1 VNAMGGEA
9 GTAGAAQV
17 LRLGRLDLVADPAG
31 ALFVA
36 DEGLLVVADLHLEK
50 ASSFAGRGVFLPPYD
65 TRATLAAVARLV
77 ARYAPRAV
85 VALGDSFHDAG
96 AHGRLDTRD
105 SEALAALQR
114 GRDWLW
120 VTGNHDPQVPRA
132 AGGESAAELRL
143 ADVVLRHEPA
153 DDGTAEI
160 VGHMHPAA
168 KVRLTGRSVRRRCFA
183 AGARRIVM
191 PALGALTGGLNLRD
205 AAFRP
210 LFPEGVTAHVLG
222 QRLYA
227 IGWPLLLPD

>member
-1 VNAMGGEA
+1 MNAMGGEA
-9 GTAGAAQV
+9 IPAGEAQV

-31 ALFVA
+31 ALFIP
-36 DEGLLVVADLHLEK
+36 DEGMLVVADLHLEK

-65 TRATLAAVARLV
+65 TRATLAVVARLV

-96 AHGRLDTRD
+96 AHARLEVRD
-105 SEALAALQR
+105 REALAALQS

-120 VTGNHDPQVPRA
+120 VTGNHDPEVPRA
-132 AGGESAAELRL
+132 AGGERAAELRL
-143 ADVVLRHEPA
+143 ADVVLRHAPG
-153 DDGTAEI
+153 DNGTAEI
-160 VGHMHPAA
+160 VGHLHPAA
-168 KVRLTGRSVRRRCFA
+168 RVRLTGRSVRRRCFA

-210 LFPEGVTAHVLG
+210 LFPDGVTALVLG

>member
-1 VNAMGGEA
+1 MNAMDGETS
-9 GTAGAAQV
+9 TAGAAQV

-36 DEGLLVVADLHLEK
+36 DQGLLVVADLHLEK
-50 ASSFAGRGVFLPPYD
+50 ASSFASHGIFLPPYD

-85 VALGDSFHDAG
+85 VALGDSFHDAD
-96 AHGRLDTRD
+96 AHARLDPRD
-105 SEALAALQR
+105 RKALAALQR

-120 VTGNHDPQVPRA
+120 VTGNHDPRMPRT

-153 DDGTAEI
+153 EDGTAEI

-168 KVRLTGRSVRRRCFA
+168 KVRLTGRSLRRRCFA
-183 AGARRIVM
+183 VGARRIVM
-191 PALGALTGGLNLRD
+191 PAFGALTGGLNLRD

-210 LFPEGVTAHVLG
+210 LFPQGVTAHVLG